1 MICLVTKQQE
11 LFESEVY
18 KVIDELKALEMMKDW
33 NLVQF
38 DSETNGRDAHLCDF
52 LCVQFGNDK
61 TDTRIVVDTT
71 TIDVKLFKEVLETK
85 RVIGHNL
92 KFDLQFLYNYGIKP
106 TKVYDTMIV
115 EQVLYLGY
123 PSNVKSYS
131 LKSVAWE
138 RLHTDID
145 KTVRG
150 EIIWRGL
157 DTNVIVYAAGD
168 VTYLERIMQSQ
179 IAECR
184 KKECI
189 KAAQLECDA
198 VPAMAYLEW
207 CGIMLD
213 RDKWKAKM
221 KIDEDNLVK
230 RKESLDSFVIN
241 LSKPD
246 FIEVPNPKRQVLGQG
261 ELDWLDNKQYHE
273 VLAGVQSLPKKMRV
287 SNPFKQFVS
296 VDPQGDLFTGFDLTP
311 KCTINWDSSKQVI
324 QLCKVLGFDT
334 TVQDK
339 KTGEDKDSVLEKTLK
354 TQKGINDEFLK
365 LYFDYKESSKV
376 VSTYGQG
383 HLNAINPK
391 TQRIHT
397 TFKQIGASSG
407 RMSCG
412 SKQSNTDLAKVLRIS
427 PSMCTYPNLQ
437 QLPADEP
444 TRSSF
449 VAPEG
454 YLMVSA
460 DFSAEESR
468 LGADI
473 YQDKEF
479 IKEFL
484 ERSGDM
490 HSMFAWA
497 VFKKECQECGCTSV
511 SDVKKKA
518 PQWRK
523 AVKAVEFA
531 YMFGAAAHTIS
542 QAANCS
548 EEQAQAYIDA
558 LDKEFTGVSSFA
570 KRGSKFVREHGYILI
585 CPYTGH
591 KMYWWDW
598 KEWKERQTSF
608 TQEFWEDYR
617 LHHKGTG
624 DSVALMVREHFQ
636 AAGKYDRMARNSV
649 TQGTGAIIMK
659 EAITQLFRWILEN
672 NYFGVI
678 HLCCCVHDEI
688 VCDFPKELDFFPKK
702 LESIMEEAAAKYC
715 KTLPIPAE
723 ASVDVCWRH

>member
-1 MICLVTKQQE
+1 MAIFLVTKQQE
-11 LFESEVY
+11 LFESDLY
-18 KVIDELKALEMMKDW
+18 KVIDERNALEMMKNW
-33 NLVQF
+33 VLLQC
-38 DSETNGRDAHLCDF
+38 DSETTGRDAHLCDF
-52 LCVQFGNDK
+52 LCVQFGND
-61 TDTRIVVDTT
+61 TADARIVVDCTT
-71 TIDVKLFKEVLETK
+71 VDIKLFKETMESK
-85 RVIGHNL
+85 RCIFHNA
-92 KFDLQFLYNYGIKP
+92 KFDLQFFYNYGIIPRKI
-106 TKVYDTMIV
+106 YDTMIA
-115 EQVLYLGY
+115 EQTMYLGY
-123 PSNVKSYS
+123 PSGIKQYS
-131 LKSVAWE
+131 LKAVAME
-138 RLHTDID
+138 RLGIDID
-145 KTVRG
+145 KSIRG

-157 DTNVIVYAAGD
+157 SPEVILYAAGD
-168 VTYLERIMQSQ
+168 VTYLEKIMHSQ
-179 IAECR
+179 LAEARR
-184 KKECI
+184 KDCM
-189 KAAQLECDA
+189 KALELECNA
-198 VPAMAYLEW
+198 VPAMAYMEW
-207 CGIMLD
+207 CGIMLNKN
-213 RDKWKAKM
+213 KWLAKM
-221 KIDEDNLVK
+221 KMDEENLIK
-230 RKESLDSFVIN
+230 RKEALDSFVIN
-241 LSKPD
+241 NEHLKEFS
-246 FIEVPNPKRQVLGQG
+246 
-261 ELDWLDNKQYHE
+261 Y
-273 VLAGVQSLPKKMRV
+273 
-287 SNPFKQFVS
+287 

-311 KCTINWDSSKQVI
+311 KCTINWDSSQQVI
-324 QLCKVLGFDT
+324 KVAKILGFDT

-354 TQKGINDEFLK
+354 MQKGINDEFLK

-383 HLNAINPK
+383 HLNAINPR
-391 TQRIHT
+391 TGRIHT

-412 SKQSNTDLAKVLRIS
+412 SKQSNTDLAKELHI
-427 PSMCTYPNLQ
+427 PPAKCTYPNLQ

-449 VAPEG
+449 VAPPG
-454 YLMVSA
+454 YMMVSA

-479 IKEFL
+479 IKEFT

-558 LDKEFTGVSSFA
+558 LDKEFVGVSSFA
-570 KRGSKFVREHGYILI
+570 KRGSKFVRENGYILI

-598 KEWKERQTSF
+598 KEWKERQASF

-617 LHHKGTG
+617 MHHKGTG
-624 DSVALMVREHFQ
+624 DSVALLVREHFQ

-659 EAITQLFRWILEN
+659 DAIASLFNWILDN
-672 NYFGVI
+672 NLFNKV

-688 VCDFPKELDFFPKK
+688 VCDYEKSLVEFPKV
-702 LESIMEEAAAKYC
+702 LEKIMENSAAKYC

-723 ASVDVCWRH
+723 ASVDTHWVH